1 MFQKQIGMIKVTVL
15 YGHPADEKE
24 FEKYYEEVHTP
35 IALTIPNTKRIEFT
49 RFMGNPDG
57 SKALYYRMAE
67 LYFENIEVLSHSM
80 GSAEGKATAGDLA
93 NFATG
98 GVTLL
103 TGEVFLPQINL

>member
-1 MFQKQIGMIKVTVL
+1 MIKVTVL
-15 YGHPADEKE
+15 YGHPTDEKE

-35 IALTIPNTKRIEFT
+35 IALAIPNMERIELT
-49 RFMGNPDG
+49 KFMANPDG
-57 SKALYYRMAE
+57 SNAAYYRMAE
-67 LYFENIEVLSHSM
+67 LYFETIDVLSKSM

-103 TGEVFLPQINL
+103 TGEVM